1 MTVVI
6 LLFLLS
12 QAKAHDLEASLYCAQ
27 GGETRRLSDIG
38 AATPSWFPNGDMI
51 CYVRHT
57 EVGDVFHF
65 ISPAG
70 EPLKTVPLPP
80 QLTATGGISWDP
92 NGEITF
98 AARGDSSFDIY
109 SLDPDGEA
117 TLLWFM

>member
-12 QAKAHDLEASLYCAQ
+12 QAKAHDLEGSLYCAQ

-65 ISPAG
+65 ISPCWRAPEDG
-70 EPLKTVPLPP
+70 SPASPADGYGRHFLGS
-80 QLTATGGISWDP
+80 QW
-92 NGEITF
+92 
-98 AARGDSSFDIY
+98 GDYLRRTWRFVI
-109 SLDPDGEA
+109 
-117 TLLWFM
+117 